1 MPMNIN
7 IQGSSTTIYGGN
19 LLSNR
24 GLKSTQQKME
34 RQAQRDNQIA
44 FYEERKQGLKNMKCE
59 TVEEIARKLD
69 LFHTYEDQIAAA
81 KAAYNSEQMWHMMD
95 ESQEIGEKIA
105 EAAEKTKPKTPEER
119 MEDLV
124 DEAMGIESDGIMD
137 ELQEA
142 VEEALEEI
150 EEIQDGMKDVLPGE
164 LTEQMPDVP
173 AGETPDQ
180 ASDVLQA
187 EMQDQVSDALSAEAS
202 GQASDALSAE
212 AQDQISDALS
222 AEAQGQVSDVLSA
235 EMQDQVSGALP
246 EETAAGET
254 MLPAQELPENVPGQ
268 MRQSSVLTSYNVM
281 TEQEEARPYSPVD
294 IRL

>member
-1 MPMNIN
+1 MNIN

-187 EMQDQVSDALSAEAS
+187 E
-202 GQASDALSAE
+202 

-222 AEAQGQVSDVLSA
+222 AEAQGQASDVLPA
-235 EMQDQVSGALP
+235 EMQDQISGALP

-268 MRQSSVLTSYNVM
+268 MRQSSVLTSYYAM